1 MSSATKTEAQT
12 APRAFGRGALV
23 WIGLIVAGI
32 VSLLI
37 AAALGSVSIS
47 PAETLRVLTGGH
59 AMDPGSDFILRE
71 VRLPR
76 IATAAL
82 VGAALGVAGLQMQ
95 TLFRNP
101 LADPYVLGANSGA
114 SLGVALVALTG
125 GTAGAATFAG
135 GLAGWGRAGSVVA
148 AALGAFAV
156 LGIVLLF
163 AFWVRNAVTLL
174 LIGVMVGSVTGALVA
189 VMIVYASPD
198 SVQKFMIWGLG
209 TFSATSWADL
219 AVAGPVIAGGILLSL
234 LSIRALN
241 ALLLGE
247 DYARS
252 MGVNLRITRTSTL
265 LSAALLTGVV
275 TAYCGPV
282 GFLGLVIP
290 HLARGLFGT
299 ANHRV
304 LVPGCVLVG
313 ALLAVWCGI
322 VADLP
327 GQDTSLP
334 LNAVTALI
342 GAPVVITVLLRGRGN
357 GGAV

>member
-1 MSSATKTEAQT
+1 MT
-12 APRAFGRGALV
+12 AEGPAPGRRTWWAFG
-23 WIGLIVAGI
+23 
-32 VSLLI
+32 LL
-37 AAALGSVSIS
+37 AAAVFLALAASLFLGSTSVSFADTAS
-47 PAETLRVLTGGH
+47 VLLGDSDSH
-59 AMDPGSDFILRE
+59 AAGLVLDF
-71 VRLPR
+71 RLPR
-76 IATAAL
+76 TITAFT
-82 VGAALGVAGLQMQ
+82 VGAALGLAGMQMQ

-148 AALGAFAV
+148 AALGAFVV

-209 TFSATSWADL
+209 TFAATSWADL
-219 AVAGPVIAGGILLSL
+219 AIAGPVIAGGVLLSL

-252 MGVNLRITRTSTL
+252 MGVDLRVTRTATL

-304 LVPGCVLVG
+304 LIPGCVLVG
-313 ALLAVWCGI
+313 ALLAVWCWI

>member
-1 MSSATKTEAQT
+1 MTRTLT
-12 APRAFGRGALV
+12 WV
-23 WIGLIVAGI
+23 TLIVAGLA
-32 VSLLI
+32 SLLI
-37 AAALGSVSIS
+37 AAAVGSVPI
-47 PAETLRVLTGGH
+47 PPGETLRVLTGGH
-59 AMDPGSDFILRE
+59 ALDAGSDFILRE

-114 SLGVALVALTG
+114 SLGVALVALGG

-148 AALGAFAV
+148 AALGAAAV
-156 LGIVLLF
+156 LGLILLF
-163 AFWVRNAVTLL
+163 AVWVRNAVTLL
-174 LIGVMVGSVTGALVA
+174 LIGVMIGAVTGSLVA
-189 VMIVYASPD
+189 VLIVYADPN
-198 SVQKFMIWGLG
+198 SVQKYMIWGLG
-209 TFSATSWADL
+209 TFSATSWSDL
-219 AVAGPVIAGGILLSL
+219 AVAGPVILGAILLSL
-234 LSIRALN
+234 ASVRSLN

-252 MGVNLRITRTSTL
+252 MGVDLRLARTVIL
-265 LSAALLTGVV
+265 MSAAVLTGVV
-275 TAYCGPV
+275 TAYCGPI

-290 HLARGLFGT
+290 HLARGVFRT
-299 ANHRV
+299 SNHRI
-304 LVPGCVLVG
+304 LLPACVVVG

-322 VADLP
+322 VAELP
-327 GQDTSLP
+327 GRDTALP

>member
-1 MSSATKTEAQT
+1 MTPVRTSAA
-12 APRAFGRGALV
+12 ARRPRARSGVWVGLAVAL
-23 WIGLIVAGI
+23 LA
-32 VSLLI
+32 SLLV
-37 AAALGSVSIS
+37 AAAVGSVAIP

-59 AMDPGSDFILRE
+59 ALDAGSDFILRE

-114 SLGVALVALTG
+114 SLGVALVALG
-125 GTAGAATFAG
+125 GGVTGAATFAG

-148 AALGAFAV
+148 AAFGAAAV
-156 LGIVLLF
+156 LGLILLF
-163 AFWVRNAVTLL
+163 AVWVRSAVTLL
-174 LIGVMVGSVTGALVA
+174 LIGVMIGAVTGSLVA
-189 VMIVYASPD
+189 VLIVYADPD
-198 SVQKFMIWGLG
+198 SVQKYMIWGLG
-209 TFSATSWADL
+209 TFSATSWSDL
-219 AVAGPVIAGGILLSL
+219 RVAAPVILSAVLLS
-234 LSIRALN
+234 STSMRALN

-247 DYARS
+247 EYARS
-252 MGVNLRITRTSTL
+252 MGVDLRLTRTVTL
-265 LSAALLTGVV
+265 LSAAVLTGVV

-290 HLARGLFGT
+290 HLARGVFRT
-299 ANHRV
+299 SNHRV
-304 LVPGCVLVG
+304 ILPGCVLVG
-313 ALLAVWCGI
+313 ALLAIWCGI

-327 GQDTSLP
+327 GKDSSLP